1 MRSPSRRPSSKP
13 ASLRPPGEV
22 VVPLRSAVADIP
34 PVTRVRST
42 LVCASRQALEQ
53 RALLASYAAHIDPAQ
68 RPTLDEAVPG
78 RWLEIESALAHY
90 RAIDALRLPMSE
102 QLALG
107 SSVGT
112 SVHGTLVATMVRMAQ
127 GLGLTPWTG
136 VNQYA
141 RLWDRLFMGGGL
153 MVEKLGDR
161 DALVSMYNLSLL
173 SVPYFR
179 IALRG
184 MQENGLSTI
193 WRWSKLRVTEIPATN
208 DSSAKYRLSWV

>member
-1 MRSPSRRPSSKP
+1 MP

-22 VVPLRSAVADIP
+22 VVPLRCAVADIP

-53 RALLASYAAHIDPAQ
+53 RGLLASYAAKIGPEQ
-68 RPTLDEAVPG
+68 RSALETAVPG
-78 RWLEIESALAHY
+78 RWLEIELALAHY
-90 RAIDALRLPMSE
+90 RAIDALELTMSD
-102 QLALG
+102 QLGLG
-107 SSVGT
+107 GSVGT

-153 MVEKLGDR
+153 MVEKLGER

-179 IALRG
+179 NALRG
-184 MQENGLSTI
+184 LQENGLSTI
-193 WRWSKLRVTEIPATN
+193 WRWSKLRVSEVPATN
-208 DSSAKYRLSWV
+208 DTSAKYRLNWV